1 MSILVIGEC
10 LVDLIVSPNGDT
22 AAVPGGGPMNLA
34 RTIARLGVPV
44 SLCSGISTD
53 AFGRR
58 ISTLLSDDGVNTP
71 VPTRSDL
78 LTTLALAELDAD
90 GAATYRFYTEGTAA
104 PDVMPADI
112 TVDSEVTVVAI
123 GTLGLVLEP
132 LATTVESVVAELPDH
147 VLLFA
152 DPNCRPSTIADD
164 RAYRDR
170 VHRLLARTDVVKVSG
185 DDLAF
190 LSPATPTI
198 DAARE
203 LLSYG
208 PRVVLL
214 TDGSSSVQII
224 TRAATR
230 SVPVPPV
237 EVVDTVG
244 AGDSF
249 GGGFLAWWSEAGLG
263 RADLSNDEALR
274 AGVEVAI
281 AVSAITCQRAGANP
295 PKRDEADGTS
305 WAFTTT

>member
-112 TVDSEVTVVAI
+112 SVDSEVTVVAI

-214 TDGSSSVQII
+214 TDGSSSVQITSLLAGRRARVMPLATI
-224 TRAATR
+224 LASHRIGAPANSASRPRLAASGENKISAAASTIPQEWMTRTATFSSSGVKRNR
-230 SVPVPPV
+230 S
-237 EVVDTVG
+237 
-244 AGDSF
+244 
-249 GGGFLAWWSEAGLG
+249 
-263 RADLSNDEALR
+263 LSAR
-274 AGVEVAI
+274 II
-281 AVSAITCQRAGANP
+281 AKLLS
-295 PKRDEADGTS
+295 
-305 WAFTTT
+305 